1 MGVDIARLREMPGL
15 QITGLMGMDIIG
27 KYSVVFDYPSM
38 QVHFED
44 DPMLM
49 DGTILHMPTFVGVTM
64 TRVNIHGVVRYMCLA
79 ISNNFTFLYTSIRTV
94 AKNATV

>member
-1 MGVDIARLREMPGL
+1 MPGL

-49 DGTILHMPTFVGVTM
+49 DATILHMPTFVWVTI
-64 TRVNIHGVVRYMCLA
+64 TKVNIHGVLRSMCLA
-79 ISNNFTFLYTSIRTV
+79 ISNNFTFL
-94 AKNATV
+94 